1 MRKRLASPPIALDL
15 RPPLR
20 PARRR
25 FVCSRATTK
34 ATSRDGSR
42 GSAATRSSSDE
53 ERQAQG
59 AADEERVEEFLRL
72 LLFAQG
78 FGASRSEGAAASS
91 RLVGVK
97 KVQVCLNTQCSKCCC
112 SYELLACASSSLF
125 LCSVRCRLRVPQT
138 FGRQYHISRVTR
150 PMGARS
156 AAERFLVGLW
166 PYIVS
171 LHFTDRAR
179 LIRADDAK

>member
-1 MRKRLASPPIALDL
+1 MIVAKSLAGEKLGRLSLVL

-20 PARRR
+20 PARQGLPARGHPDEGDAQRR
-25 FVCSRATTK
+25 
-34 ATSRDGSR
+34 GSR
-42 GSAATRSSSDE
+42 RQRRTRSSGNE

-72 LLFAQG
+72 LLFAQR

-91 RLVGVK
+91 RVVGVK

-138 FGRQYHISRVTR
+138 FGRQYHTARPVAVGSVT
-150 PMGARS
+150 G
-156 AAERFLVGLW
+156 FG
-166 PYIVS
+166 
-171 LHFTDRAR
+171 
-179 LIRADDAK
+179 